1 MSSRRWLT
9 SGRPVCV
16 LNDFCFF
23 STLVRKK
30 KTESV
35 FKKGF
40 IRLVAI
46 GVKNNNPH
54 GPCVVL
60 ARKAQV
66 TVVRAAD
73 NRNRAALLFPLY
85 AYDNPNADEPL
96 RFGVLQSEAGSSR
109 LRSWLGGR
117 DVNLES
123 V

>member
-23 STLVRKK
+23 STLVLP
-30 KTESV
+30 SQY
-35 FKKGF
+35 FLKKGF

-85 AYDNPNADEPL
+85 AYDNPKADEPL